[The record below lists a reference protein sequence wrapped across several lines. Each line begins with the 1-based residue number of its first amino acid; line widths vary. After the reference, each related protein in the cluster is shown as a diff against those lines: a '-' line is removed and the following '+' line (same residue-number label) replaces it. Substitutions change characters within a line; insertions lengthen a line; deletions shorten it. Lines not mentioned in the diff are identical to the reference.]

1 MKGIIKNYYICPK
14 ERLNFFYNQISE
26 IKQQRKKSRIN
37 NLISIKNE
45 QKNFNYNDIYES
57 LPTYNKTSIKI
68 PNMNNRNHTFNHN
81 NIKSFS
87 KSIRVPKQ
95 RLNNNKKNQLKPFNS
110 DKQLYVKD
118 TRILIQYKKYKDIF
132 KQNDENY
139 DIVKNT
145 FIDDYKKNLKAL
157 NNYLTINDKGINNT
171 FDFNNNNKNQ
181 ETVINNYIQKPKIL
195 KKIKRINNPIQLSSS
210 IKENDFFFNYNKKRL
225 NNKSKTFKEII
236 KTNSRLENEK
246 EIFNNY
252 NLYNINNIKRRKL
265 VDYDCLSIG
274 GQKKGVSK
282 TNQDSFLIFDSI
294 LDCKDVKIF
303 GVFDGHGEHG
313 DLLTQEIRDLFKD
326 FFSNIKYYDNLI
338 NINANSIY
346 NYLSKNNFEKIYDI
360 FKKINEIIHQKYIS
374 NNYCIK
380 CGTTTNILIL
390 FSKKNI
396 INKIISMNLGNTK
409 SILIN
414 ENNQIK
420 QLNICHTPNN
430 TNEKIRIEKNGGEIG
445 RAEWINEGPLRIWYK
460 GKKDSGLSIT
470 RSFGDFEAEQ
480 LGVISIP
487 DIEDYNI
494 DEEKIKIIII
504 ATEGLW
510 TFLKNEKIM
519 DIILPYYKSH
529 DIKSATKKLTEIAK
543 NIWKIKNPCEISDIT
558 IIILFFK

>member
-265 VDYDCLSIG
+265 IDYDCLSIG

-470 RSFGDFEAEQ
+470 RSFGDFEAEK

>member
-430 TNEKIRIEKNGGEIG
+430 TNEKNRIEKNGGEIG

>member
-132 KQNDENY
+132 KQNEENY

-210 IKENDFFFNYNKKRL
+210 IKENDFYFNYNKKRL

-480 LGVISIP
+480 LGVINIP
-487 DIEDYNI
+487 DIVDYNI

>member
-132 KQNDENY
+132 KQNEENY

-210 IKENDFFFNYNKKRL
+210 IKENDFYFNYNKKRL

-265 VDYDCLSIG
+265 IDYDCLSIG

-470 RSFGDFEAEQ
+470 RSFGDFEAEK

>member
-1 MKGIIKNYYICPK
+1 MEGIIKNYYICPK

-26 IKQQRKKSRIN
+26 IKQQRKKSKIN
-37 NLISIKNE
+37 NLIPIQNE
-45 QKNFNYNDIYES
+45 QKYINYNEIYES
-57 LPTYNKTSIKI
+57 LPTYNKTSLKV
-68 PNMNNRNHTFNHN
+68 PKMNDRNRTFDRN
-81 NIKSFS
+81 NVKGFS
-87 KSIRVPKQ
+87 KSLRPRKQ
-95 RLNNNKKNQLKPFNS
+95 RLNNNSKNKLKTFNS

-118 TRILIQYKKYKDIF
+118 TKILIQYKKYKDIF

-145 FIDDYKKNLKAL
+145 FIEDYKNNLKAL
-157 NNYLTINDKGINNT
+157 NNYLTINDKGINND
-171 FDFNNNNKNQ
+171 FDFNSNNKNQ

-195 KKIKRINNPIQLSSS
+195 KKIKLNNNPIQLYST

-225 NNKSKTFKEII
+225 NNKSKTFKEIL

-246 EIFNNY
+246 EIYNNY
-252 NLYNINNIKRRKL
+252 NLNNINNIKRRKL
-265 VDYDCLSIG
+265 IDYDCLSIG
-274 GQKKGVSK
+274 GQKKGASK

-294 LDCKDVKIF
+294 LGCKDVKIF
-303 GVFDGHGEHG
+303 GVLDGHGEHG

-326 FFSNIKYYDNLI
+326 YFSNIKYYDNLI
-338 NINANSIY
+338 NINGNSIY

-360 FKKINEIIHQKYIS
+360 FKKINEIIHQKYMS

-396 INKIISMNLGNTK
+396 INKIISINLGNTK

-430 TNEKIRIEKNGGEIG
+430 INEKIRIEKNGGEIG
-445 RAEWINEGPLRIWYK
+445 RAEWINEGPIRIWYK
-460 GKKDSGLSIT
+460 GKRDSGLSIT

-487 DIEDYNI
+487 DIKDYNI

-529 DIKSATKKLTEIAK
+529 DIKSATKKLTEIAI
-543 NIWKIKNPCEISDIT
+543 NIWKLKNPCEISDIT

>member
-45 QKNFNYNDIYES
+45 QKNLNYNDIYES

-132 KQNDENY
+132 KQNEENY

-265 VDYDCLSIG
+265 IDYDCLSIG
-274 GQKKGVSK
+274 GQKKGASK

-390 FSKKNI
+390 FSKKYI

-470 RSFGDFEAEQ
+470 RSFGDFEAEK

>member
-45 QKNFNYNDIYES
+45 QKNLNYNDIYES

-132 KQNDENY
+132 KQNEENY

-265 VDYDCLSIG
+265 IDYDCLSIG

-470 RSFGDFEAEQ
+470 RSFGDFEAEK

>member
-210 IKENDFFFNYNKKRL
+210 IKENDFYFNYNKKRL

-265 VDYDCLSIG
+265 IDYDCLSIG

-430 TNEKIRIEKNGGEIG
+430 TNEKKRIEKNGGEIG

>member
-45 QKNFNYNDIYES
+45 QKNLNYNDIYES

-132 KQNDENY
+132 KQNEENY

-265 VDYDCLSIG
+265 IDYDCLSIG

-326 FFSNIKYYDNLI
+326 YFSNIKYYDNLI
-338 NINANSIY
+338 NINENSIY

-360 FKKINEIIHQKYIS
+360 FKKINEIIHQKYMS
-374 NNYCIK
+374 NTYCIK

-470 RSFGDFEAEQ
+470 RSFGDFEAEK

>member
-132 KQNDENY
+132 KQNEENY

-210 IKENDFFFNYNKKRL
+210 IKENDFYFNYNKKRL

-480 LGVISIP
+480 LVVISIP

>member
-45 QKNFNYNDIYES
+45 QKNLNYNDIYES

-132 KQNDENY
+132 KQNEENY

-265 VDYDCLSIG
+265 IDYDCLSIG